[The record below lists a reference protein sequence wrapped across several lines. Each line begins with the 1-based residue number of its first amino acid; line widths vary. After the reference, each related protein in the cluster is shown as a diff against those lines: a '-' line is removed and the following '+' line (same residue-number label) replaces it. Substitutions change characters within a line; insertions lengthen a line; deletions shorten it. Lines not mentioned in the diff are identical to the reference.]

1 MTRINLL
8 PPEIKEK
15 VERPRLAPWFILMGV
30 LTLVLIVGLFLYF
43 NAKKSGKEDTLQE
56 KEQQLSEL
64 EKQTQ
69 RMSTFEQQQSEL
81 QALEDLYAQ
90 ANTGRVAWAQMLN
103 DLAMYVPEGLATA
116 SNPKAPAI
124 WLVNLTIDAQGLE
137 SIAGAPEGATPQAT
151 TSGSAPITM
160 EGYATPAW
168 LCVQTWLPR
177 ASDFKAKG
185 FLDAYPYY
193 YYFRGHPKVAEF
205 FVRLHNMEE
214 WTDLWIERSEEA
226 VISESR
232 LVTVQTSPDL
242 PPETQEDTYNDWGI
256 NFVILARWNPDN
268 AIWGEVPAEGEQMTS
283 EQPVEEGGQ

>member
-8 PPEIKEK
+8 PPEIREK
-15 VERPRLAPWFILMGV
+15 AERPRLAPWFILMGV
-30 LTLVLIVGLFLYF
+30 LTVVIIVGLFLLF
-43 NAKKSGKEDTLQE
+43 SAQKSGKQDTLDE
-56 KEQQLSEL
+56 KEQQLADL
-64 EKQTQ
+64 QKQTQ
-69 RMSTFEQQQSEL
+69 PIGKYEAQQSEL
-81 QALEDLYAQ
+81 KALEDLYTQ

-124 WLVNLTIDAQGLE
+124 WLIRMTIDATPLE
-137 SIAGAPEGATPQAT
+137 TITGAAPAGGTTT
-151 TSGSAPITM
+151 TSTIPIVL

-168 LCVQTWLPR
+168 LCIQTWLPR

-214 WTDLWIERSEEA
+214 WTDLWIENSTEA
-226 VISESR
+226 AISETR
-232 LVTVQTSPDL
+232 MVLN
-242 PPETQEDTYNDWGI
+242 PESGATEEQEYSDWGI
-256 NFVILARWNPDN
+256 NFIINARWNPDT
-268 AIWGEVPAEGEQMTS
+268 AIWQTTAEEAAVAPPAEETGGGE
-283 EQPVEEGGQ
+283 

>member
-1 MTRINLL
+1 
-8 PPEIKEK
+8 
-15 VERPRLAPWFILMGV
+15 MG
-30 LTLVLIVGLFLYF
+30 LVTVVAIVGLFLLF
-43 NAKKSGKEDTLQE
+43 NAQKSGKQDTLNERQ
-56 KEQQLSEL
+56 QQLADL
-64 EKQTQ
+64 QKQTKPIEKYEAQQ
-69 RMSTFEQQQSEL
+69 REL
-81 QALEDLYAQ
+81 RALEDLYKQ

-124 WLVNLTIDAQGLE
+124 WLIRMTIDAQPLE
-137 SIAGAPEGATPQAT
+137 AIAGAEAAAPAAGAPN
-151 TSGSAPITM
+151 ITM

-214 WTDLWIERSEEA
+214 WTDLWIERSTQTT
-226 VISESR
+226 ISEAR
-232 LVTVQTSPDL
+232 FVVV
-242 PPETQEDTYNDWGI
+242 PETGEVREESYNDWGI
-256 NFVILARWNPDN
+256 NFVINARWNPDR
-268 AIWGEVPAEGEQMTS
+268 AIWGSTAADAAGGTET
-283 EQPVEEGGQ
+283 EQPAQPGGGE